1 MATDV
6 ATFRIRFPEFDDNIE
21 YPDTRVQLFLDDA
34 ANCYMGLDESRWC
47 NKYDYAQAYLA
58 AHLLTVGT
66 GTEVG
71 DTSVKAGPVSSKT
84 AGGVSVSRA
93 VVAKDRSDL
102 DDFYTSTTYGQQFL
116 NIRNTCFV
124 GVAVAV
130 ANCL

>member
-6 ATFRIRFPEFDDNIE
+6 ATFRIRFPEFADGVE
-21 YPDTRVQLFLDDA
+21 YSDVRIQLFLDDA
-34 ANCYMGLDESRWC
+34 ANCYMGPDENRWYG
-47 NKYDYAQAYLA
+47 KYDYAQSFLA

-66 GTEVG
+66 GSEAG
-71 DTSVKAGPVSSKT
+71 DSSVKAGPVSSKT

-102 DDFYTSTTYGQQFL
+102 DDFYMGTTYGQQFL
-116 NIRNTCFV
+116 IIRNTCFV
-124 GVAVAV
+124 GVTV

>member
-6 ATFRIRFPEFDDNIE
+6 PTFRIRFPEFADDTE
-21 YPDTRVQLFLDDA
+21 YPDARIQLFLDDA
-34 ANCYMGLDESRWC
+34 ANCYMGTDENRWC
-47 NKYDYAQAYLA
+47 GKYDYAQAYLA

-66 GTEVG
+66 SAEAG
-71 DTSVKAGPVSSKT
+71 DSSVKAGPVSSKT

-102 DDFYTSTTYGQQFL
+102 DDFYMGTTYGQQFL

-124 GVAVAV
+124 GVVV